1 VLGSP
6 KMGGGVLIA
15 TSIQNSGLP
24 KDRLTLLLAGW
35 KMRQTDQ
42 AGAAAGRSMM
52 AVAPGEESRM
62 LDLRRRDFITLL
74 GGAVAI
80 AWPGAARAQQPNPV
94 RRIGVLMGIG
104 QSDPEGQSRVTALR
118 QGLEQS
124 NLRDGQNVHI
134 EYRWGAGD
142 ASQIRSYAAELVAS
156 APDVILATNTPTV
169 RALQQLTRTISIVF
183 VSVSDPVSDG
193 FVTSLSKPG
202 GNITGFSTYEP
213 SMAGKWVQFLKL
225 VAPDVM
231 RIAVIFNPETA
242 AHSLYLPSL
251 ESTAPSFGVR
261 IVPAPVRDPDEIQA
275 LFSSLSRERGG
286 GLVTIPDSF
295 TVVHRAMIT
304 RFAEQHRVPAIYTL
318 LPFARSGGLLTY
330 ATDTVSQYRQAA
342 SYIDRILK
350 GERPAD
356 LPVVQ
361 PTKLALVINL
371 KTAIAIGISVPDR
384 LLALADEVIE

>member
-1 VLGSP
+1 V
-6 KMGGGVLIA
+6 K
-15 TSIQNSGLP
+15 
-24 KDRLTLLLAGW
+24 
-35 KMRQTDQ
+35 
-42 AGAAAGRSMM
+42 
-52 AVAPGEESRM
+52 
-62 LDLRRRDFITLL
+62 RREFITLL
-74 GGAVAI
+74 GGAA
-80 AWPGAARAQQPNPV
+80 ATWPLAARAQQPNPV

-104 QSDPEGQSRVTALR
+104 QSDSEGRARVGALR
-118 QGLEQS
+118 QGLEQ
-124 NLRDGQNVHI
+124 LDLKDGQNLHF

-142 ASQIRSYAAELVAS
+142 GNKIRSYAAELVAL

-213 SMAGKWVQFLKL
+213 SMGGKWLQFLKA
-225 VAPDVM
+225 VAPDVV
-231 RIAVIFNPETA
+231 RIAAIFNPETA

-251 ESTAPSFGVR
+251 ESVAPSLGVK
-261 IVPAPVRDPDEIQA
+261 IVSAPVRDPNGIQA
-275 LFSSLSRERGG
+275 LFSSLVRERGD

-304 RFAEQHRVPAIYTL
+304 QLAEQHRLPAIYAL
-318 LPFARSGGLLTY
+318 LPFAQSGGLLTY
-330 ATDTVSQYRQAA
+330 GTDTISQYRQAA

-350 GERPAD
+350 GERPSD

-361 PTKLALVINL
+361 PTKLSLVINL
-371 KTAIAIGISVPDR
+371 KTAKAIGIAVPDS

>member
-1 VLGSP
+1 
-6 KMGGGVLIA
+6 MIRRREF
-15 TSIQNSGLP
+15 I
-24 KDRLTLLLAGW
+24 TLVG
-35 KMRQTDQ
+35 
-42 AGAAAGRSMM
+42 GAAA
-52 AVAPGEESRM
+52 
-62 LDLRRRDFITLL
+62 
-74 GGAVAI
+74 
-80 AWPGAARAQQPNPV
+80 AWPLAARAQQGERM

-104 QSDPEGQSRVTALR
+104 QSDPEGQSRVMALR
-118 QGLEQS
+118 QGLEQL
-124 NLRDGQNVHI
+124 NLKDGRNLHI

-142 ASQIRSYAAELVAS
+142 ASQIRSYAAELVAL

-169 RALQQLTRTISIVF
+169 RALQQQTRTISIVF

-193 FVTSLSKPG
+193 FVASLSKPG

-213 SMAGKWVQFLKL
+213 GMAGKWVQFLKQ
-225 VAPDVM
+225 VAPDVV
-231 RIAVIFNPETA
+231 RVAVIFNPETA

-251 ESTAPSFGVR
+251 ESAAPSFGVT
-261 IVPAPVRDPDEIQA
+261 IVPAPVRGPDEIQA
-275 LFSSLSRERGG
+275 VFSSLARERGG

-304 RFAEQHRVPAIYTL
+304 RFAEQHRVPAIYAL

-371 KTAIAIGISVPDR
+371 KTAKAIDISVPDP

>member
-1 VLGSP
+1 
-6 KMGGGVLIA
+6 M
-15 TSIQNSGLP
+15 
-24 KDRLTLLLAGW
+24 
-35 KMRQTDQ
+35 
-42 AGAAAGRSMM
+42 
-52 AVAPGEESRM
+52 
-62 LDLRRRDFITLL
+62 RRREFITLL
-74 GGAVAI
+74 GGAVA
-80 AWPGAARAQQPNPV
+80 WPIAARAQQPSV

-104 QSDPEGQSRVTALR
+104 QSDPEGQTRVMALGR
-118 QGLEQS
+118 GLEQ
-124 NLRDGQNVHI
+124 LDLKDGQNVHI

-142 ASQIRSYAAELVAS
+142 GNKIRSYAADLVTL

-169 RALQQLTRTISIVF
+169 RALQQLTRTIPIVF

-213 SMAGKWVQFLKL
+213 SMGGKWVQFLKL
-225 VAPDVM
+225 VAPNVV

-251 ESTAPSFGVR
+251 ESVAPSFGVK
-261 IVPAPVRDPDEIQA
+261 IVSAPVRDPSEIDA
-275 LFSSLSRERGG
+275 LFSSLGRERGG

-295 TVVHRAMIT
+295 TIVHRTMIT
-304 RFAEQHRVPAIYTL
+304 RLAEHHRLPAIYPL

-330 ATDTVSQYRQAA
+330 GTDTVGQYGQVA

-371 KTAIAIGISVPDR
+371 KTAKAIGISVPDT
-384 LLALADEVIE
+384 LLALADEVIG

>member
-1 VLGSP
+1 M
-6 KMGGGVLIA
+6 K
-15 TSIQNSGLP
+15 
-24 KDRLTLLLAGW
+24 
-35 KMRQTDQ
+35 
-42 AGAAAGRSMM
+42 
-52 AVAPGEESRM
+52 
-62 LDLRRRDFITLL
+62 RREFITLL
-74 GGAVAI
+74 GGAA
-80 AWPGAARAQQPNPV
+80 ATWPLAARAQQPNPV

-104 QSDPEGQSRVTALR
+104 QSDSEGQARVVALR
-118 QGLEQS
+118 QGLEQ
-124 NLRDGQNVHI
+124 LDLKDGQNLHF

-142 ASQIRSYAAELVAS
+142 GNKIRSYAAELVAL

-213 SMAGKWVQFLKL
+213 SMGGKWLQFLKA
-225 VAPDVM
+225 VAPDVL

-251 ESTAPSFGVR
+251 EAVAPSLGVK
-261 IVPAPVRDPDEIQA
+261 IVSAPVRDPNGIQG
-275 LFSSLSRERGG
+275 LFSSLVRESGD
-286 GLVTIPDSF
+286 GLVIIPDSF

-304 RFAEQHRVPAIYTL
+304 QLAEQHRLPAIYAL
-318 LPFARSGGLLTY
+318 LPFAQSGGLLTY
-330 ATDTVSQYRQAA
+330 GTDTISQYRQAA

-350 GERPAD
+350 GERPSD

-361 PTKLALVINL
+361 PTKLTLVINL
-371 KTAIAIGISVPDR
+371 KTAKAIGIAVSDS

>member
-1 VLGSP
+1 V
-6 KMGGGVLIA
+6 K
-15 TSIQNSGLP
+15 
-24 KDRLTLLLAGW
+24 
-35 KMRQTDQ
+35 
-42 AGAAAGRSMM
+42 
-52 AVAPGEESRM
+52 
-62 LDLRRRDFITLL
+62 RREFITLL
-74 GGAVAI
+74 GGAA
-80 AWPGAARAQQPNPV
+80 ATWPLAARAQQPNPV

-104 QSDPEGQSRVTALR
+104 QSDSEGRARVGALR
-118 QGLEQS
+118 QGLEQ
-124 NLRDGQNVHI
+124 LDLKDGQNLHF

-142 ASQIRSYAAELVAS
+142 GNKIRSYAAELVAL

-213 SMAGKWVQFLKL
+213 SMGGKWLQFLKA
-225 VAPDVM
+225 VAPDVV
-231 RIAVIFNPETA
+231 RVAAIFNPETA

-251 ESTAPSFGVR
+251 ESVAPSLGVK
-261 IVPAPVRDPDEIQA
+261 IVSAPVRDPNGIQA
-275 LFSSLSRERGG
+275 LFSSLVRERGD

-295 TVVHRAMIT
+295 TVVHRAKIT
-304 RFAEQHRVPAIYTL
+304 QLAEQHRLPAIYAL
-318 LPFARSGGLLTY
+318 LPFAQSGGLLTY
-330 ATDTVSQYRQAA
+330 GTDTISQYRQAA

-350 GERPAD
+350 GERPSD

-361 PTKLALVINL
+361 PTKLSLVINL
-371 KTAIAIGISVPDR
+371 KTAKAIGIAVPDS

>member
-1 VLGSP
+1 
-6 KMGGGVLIA
+6 MI
-15 TSIQNSGLP
+15 
-24 KDRLTLLLAGW
+24 
-35 KMRQTDQ
+35 
-42 AGAAAGRSMM
+42 
-52 AVAPGEESRM
+52 
-62 LDLRRRDFITLL
+62 RRREFTTLL
-74 GGAVAI
+74 GGAAA
-80 AWPGAARAQQPNPV
+80 AWPLAARAQQPNPV

-104 QSDPEGQSRVTALR
+104 QSDPEGQSRVMALR
-118 QGLEQS
+118 QGLEQL
-124 NLRDGQNVHI
+124 NLKDGHNLHI

-142 ASQIRSYAAELVAS
+142 ASQIRSYAAELLAL

-193 FVTSLSKPG
+193 FVASLSKPG

-225 VAPDVM
+225 VAPDVV
-231 RIAVIFNPETA
+231 RVAVIFNPETA
-242 AHSLYLPSL
+242 AHSLYLPAL
-251 ESTAPSFGVR
+251 ESAAPSFGVR
-261 IVPAPVRDPDEIQA
+261 IVPAPVRGPDEIQA
-275 LFSSLSRERGG
+275 LFSSLGRERGD

-304 RFAEQHRVPAIYTL
+304 RFAEQHRVPAIYAL

-330 ATDTVSQYRQAA
+330 ATDTVGQYRQAA

-356 LPVVQ
+356 LPVEQ

-371 KTAIAIGISVPDR
+371 KTAKAIGISVPDS